1 MYMNKIKNLNEIN
14 EFTIEMVINVVNKIK
29 IQYFPSLQVFSSA
42 SNVRINYLYCSQ
54 LDENPL
60 TSLSNNNRKFF

>member
-29 IQYFPSLQVFSSA
+29 IQYFPSLQVF
-42 SNVRINYLYCSQ
+42 
-54 LDENPL
+54 
-60 TSLSNNNRKFF
+60 